1 MAANIISGEIT
12 PCANQAARA
21 AKKLQQIGFRVLHIG
36 PTISVQGAQ
45 RLWEAAFSIRFH
57 LERKQTSADIGAE
70 SAYPRPDH
78 DPVAIPK
85 QFQGLIESIAIVEP
99 PEWFDGSA

>member
-1 MAANIISGEIT
+1 MPIKVISGEIE

-21 AKKLQQIGFRVLHIG
+21 AKTLQQLGFRILHIG

-45 RLWEAAFSIRFH
+45 RLWESTFSMRFQFK
-57 LERKQTSADIGAE
+57 RKRTSTETQAE
-70 SAYPRPDH
+70 AVYPQAQP
-78 DPVAIPK
+78 DPVSIPLT
-85 QFQGLIESIAIVEP
+85 FQGLIRSIAIVEP

>member
-1 MAANIISGEIT
+1 MPVPVISGEIE

-21 AKKLQQIGFRVLHIG
+21 AKTLQQIGFRVLHIG

-45 RLWEAAFSIRFH
+45 RLWESTFSMRFH
-57 LERKQTSADIGAE
+57 SGRKRTSAETGAE
-70 SAYPRPDH
+70 SVYPRPDH
-78 DPVAIPK
+78 DPVAIPAR
-85 QFQGLIESIAIVEP
+85 FQGLIQSIAIVEP

>member
-1 MAANIISGEIT
+1 MTADVISGEIK

-21 AKKLQQIGFRVLHIG
+21 AKTLQQIGFRVLHIG

-45 RLWEAAFSIRFH
+45 RLWEATFSMRFRSA
-57 LERKQTSADIGAE
+57 RKRTSAEAGSE
-70 SAYPRPDH
+70 SVYPSPGH

-99 PEWFDGSA
+99 PEWFNGSA